1 MKIGIYGDSF
11 ACINTKWGDS
21 KVDNPTLGISWV
33 EILENAGHHI
43 NNFAKSGTAVMFSY
57 ENFLREHKNNDLNI
71 FIVTSPTRLY
81 VNA

>member
-33 EILENAGHHI
+33 EILENA
-43 NNFAKSGTAVMFSY
+43 AVS
-57 ENFLREHKNNDLNI
+57 
-71 FIVTSPTRLY
+71 
-81 VNA
+81 